1 PYTFKIP
8 ASPYFAAICE
18 NRKISI
24 NKIKNSY
31 RRLRDL
37 YPDSTTLIEGAG
49 GLMVPIKINFLF
61 IDLIREL
68 SLPVILV
75 ASPYLGAIN
84 HTLLSLFLLKKYKV
98 KLSMLVFSI
107 NKNELSKV
115 EENTLETILK
125 ISKTKNYIIVPFQKS
140 E

>member
-1 PYTFKIP
+1 
-8 ASPYFAAICE
+8 
-18 NRKISI
+18 
-24 NKIKNSY
+24 
-31 RRLRDL
+31 
-37 YPDSTTLIEGAG
+37 
-49 GLMVPIKINFLF
+49 MVPIKINFLF